1 MGGTGVPASLAPERV
16 VFDAAMADTQPDRI
30 AALEAKVQEL
40 DTLVNLALRLLAVE
54 KPVSALLERYGATD
68 AEDVAVHALLD
79 DLSRRAEQGGM
90 YAPSFGGFVNDLY
103 TRLPS
108 VRGDREFIALL
119 LDTLRVDRPAYQRL
133 HAYVAAQGW
142 PHWS

>member
-1 MGGTGVPASLAPERV
+1 MS
-16 VFDAAMADTQPDRI
+16 DSQQDRI

-54 KPVSALLERYGATD
+54 KPVSALLERYGATE
-68 AEDVAVHALLD
+68 AEDLAVHALLD
-79 DLSRRAEQGGM
+79 DLSTRAEQGGM
-90 YAPSFGGFVNDLY
+90 YAPSFGGFINELY
-103 TRLPS
+103 ARLPKI
-108 VRGDREFIALL
+108 RGDREFITLL

-133 HAYVAAQGW
+133 HAYIAAQGW